1 MGRKAKLR
9 AKRRE
14 PLPRYI
20 DSPRFGL
27 IDTEDYQGC
36 QVLFWD
42 FDKDQPRALL
52 NHKTKQVHMNTD
64 YLPAD
69 LNLELLKNSIN
80 QMDEDIQLTN
90 VEYTN
95 F

>member
-1 MGRKAKLR
+1 MGRKSKLR
-9 AKRRE
+9 AQRRQ

-20 DSPRFGL
+20 ESPRFGL

-52 NHKTKQVHMNTD
+52 NHKTKQMHMNTD
-64 YLPAD
+64 YIPAN
-69 LNLELLKNSIN
+69 LNLELLKNSMNAEI
-80 QMDEDIQLTN
+80 DDIEITN
-90 VEYTN
+90 VEYTS